1 MAIWA
6 GSAINTD
13 ELTMVVNQVYNKKFI
28 DQVKENQGYM
38 AMALGKPDALAK
50 QKSPAFEK
58 IKSFTG
64 KNIEVKLLGN
74 YAEFDT
80 LADGAP
86 EVASTVGVV
95 TEKYGAAEFAPTH
108 FNKQHWIPKSQWKR
122 FRGQEAKT
130 LNFVQ
135 DEYDWLMA
143 SWVDALSIGM
153 SSTDNQSRT
162 TLGGWEYAVDDGTT
176 YDSYGTITRSDA
188 GNVDFRAHVKSSF
201 GAFTL
206 DALQTEL
213 TTVWGN
219 GGKPNVFVAGEAVF
233 GYVMKAA
240 RDEGT
245 LVNNY
250 GSDGT
255 VNAGGT
261 SVSWAGM
268 TLLLDKRTTAGVGGM
283 LDTRSF
289 FVYMDEEGMENE
301 LMVDR
306 SKKSA
311 LMFSMEAWVAHI
323 CKRPKSNGKITGASA

>member
-13 ELTMVVNQVYNKKFI
+13 ELTMVVNQVYNQKFI
-28 DQVKENQGYM
+28 DQVTENQGY
-38 AMALGKPDALAK
+38 ARYALGKPDREAGVRA
-50 QKSPAFEK
+50 PAFEK
-58 IKSFTG
+58 LKSYTG

-74 YAEFDT
+74 LQQFDT

-108 FNKQHWIPKSQWKR
+108 FYKAHWVPKSQWKR

-135 DEYDWLMA
+135 DEYDWLMK
-143 SWVDALSIGM
+143 SWMDTLDTGM
-153 SSTDNQSRT
+153 TSTNNQARA
-162 TLGGWEYAVDDGTT
+162 TLGGWEYAVDDSTT

-188 GNVDFRAHVKSSF
+188 GNVDFRAYVKSSF

-206 DALQTEL
+206 DALQVEV
-213 TTVWGN
+213 TTGRGN
-219 GGKPNVFVAGEAVF
+219 GANPNVAVAGEAVF
-233 GYVMKAA
+233 NYFVKAC

-245 LVNNY
+245 LINNY
-250 GSDGT
+250 GSNGR
-255 VNAGGT
+255 VEAGGT
-261 SVSWAGM
+261 QFSWNGM
-268 TLLLDKRTTAGVGGM
+268 DLLFAKRTTAGVLGI
-283 LDTRSF
+283 LDSRTF

-301 LMVDR
+301 IMVDR
-306 SKKSA
+306 SKKAA
-311 LMFSMEAWVAHI
+311 LMFSMEAWVAQV
-323 CKRPKSNGKITGASA
+323 CKFPKGNVKCTGITA